1 MGYEIVFILLLL
13 LAALASMVMCAVCI
27 IAQRNGAGDKI
38 EAVYMIPGWTHNIIN
53 LSDTDDLVTVMTCN
67 EGFDPNRPDT
77 FFEKV
82 KD

>member
-38 EAVYMIPGWTHNIIN
+38 EADCVKGAFAIGGV
-53 LSDTDDLVTVMTCN
+53 LSTAC
-67 EGFDPNRPDT
+67 FSW
-77 FFEKV
+77 F
-82 KD
+82 